1 MTAHH
6 RIACQDL
13 HLTDRGD
20 SGQPHSAQT
29 LDSRVVEDHA
39 FVGRRRETQ
48 SVDFVVGGELQTVDA
63 IGERDRG
70 AIVLTEESLTR
81 SEADGRSILQLAIY
95 DDRWAPASRRRRHNV
110 LRAARHGFAQ
120 APCTWGV
127 DAAGA
132 AQPITHVRNA
142 QYKRLH
148 PPQRR
153 KEKCITQWLRV
164 QHERSRDLTG
174 HPTVNRPR
182 CK

>member
-20 SGQPHSAQT
+20 SGEPHSAQT

-81 SEADGRSILQLAIY
+81 SEADGRSISSS
-95 DDRWAPASRRRRHNV
+95 PSTMTGGRRHRGV
-110 LRAARHGFAQ
+110 GVTTSFGGTTRLRASA
-120 APCTWGV
+120 V
-127 DAAGA
+127 
-132 AQPITHVRNA
+132 HVGR
-142 QYKRLH
+142 
-148 PPQRR
+148 
-153 KEKCITQWLRV
+153 
-164 QHERSRDLTG
+164 
-174 HPTVNRPR
+174 
-182 CK
+182 